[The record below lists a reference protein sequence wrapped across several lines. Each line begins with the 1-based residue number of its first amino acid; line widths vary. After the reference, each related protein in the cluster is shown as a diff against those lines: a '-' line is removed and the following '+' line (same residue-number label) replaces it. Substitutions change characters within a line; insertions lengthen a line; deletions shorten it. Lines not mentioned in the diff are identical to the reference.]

1 MNVDL
6 DDHWHKV
13 CRLKDIEVDRL
24 KKFEF
29 KNVEF
34 LLIRMGEECR
44 AIPPFCPHMAE
55 PLEESGLCNQGVLT
69 CSKHLWQ
76 WDLATGSKRGPSE
89 KPLQMYET
97 SIVDEEIWV
106 RIEKE
111 LGYDYN
117 EEDEDDFE
125 W

>member
-1 MNVDL
+1 
-6 DDHWHKV
+6 
-13 CRLKDIEVDRL
+13 
-24 KKFEF
+24 
-29 KNVEF
+29 
-34 LLIRMGEECR
+34 
-44 AIPPFCPHMAE
+44 
-55 PLEESGLCNQGVLT
+55 
-69 CSKHLWQ
+69 
-76 WDLATGSKRGPSE
+76 
-89 KPLQMYET
+89 MYET